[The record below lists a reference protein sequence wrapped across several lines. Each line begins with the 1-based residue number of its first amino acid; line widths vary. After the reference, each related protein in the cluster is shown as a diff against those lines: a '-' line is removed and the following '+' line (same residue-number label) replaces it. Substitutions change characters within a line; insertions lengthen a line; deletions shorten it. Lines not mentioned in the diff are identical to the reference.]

1 MAIWQRFE
9 HLLHEF
15 GLKLPPGDVRVH
27 ILNESAWRRRLHLVG
42 WYRLPR
48 AVKKLQV
55 WEQPFDLELT
65 GGELFRGEIVVLN
78 VETDG
83 FLCDVLVVGIE
94 LRCKESR
101 DTFYC
106 CVYRRRHFLF
116 NNNKHTLLID

>member
-1 MAIWQRFE
+1 MAIWQHIN

-42 WYRLPR
+42 WYRLPC
-48 AVKKLQV
+48 AVFLLQE

-65 GGELFRGEIVVLN
+65 GGELFWGELVVLN
-78 VETDG
+78 IVTDS
-83 FLCDVLVVGIE
+83 FLGDVLVVGIE

-116 NNNKHTLLID
+116 NNNKHALLIN